1 MSQGVAHG
9 PAALPVIG
17 GLAYALVAVGLLV
30 GGWAGVVAY
39 LDKPTDD
46 PLMVAAIVLE
56 VGLLAQTGI
65 AVSRLVG
72 AHVAEPVTF
81 VAYAVGVLLPLP
93 LGFYLARI
101 ERTRWGSM
109 TLGFTAVVV
118 AVMTLRLLQIWRSDL
133 V

>member
-1 MSQGVAHG
+1 
-9 PAALPVIG
+9 VIG
-17 GLAYALVAVGLLV
+17 GLAYALVAAGLLV

-56 VGLLAQTGI
+56 VGLLAQAGI
-65 AVSRLVG
+65 AVTRL
-72 AHVAEPVTF
+72 A
-81 VAYAVGVLLPLP
+81 GVLLPLP

-118 AVMTLRLLQIWRSDL
+118 AVMTLRLLQLWRSDL